1 MDARDRRRR
10 AAQEAAEWWVL
21 LEGEASRTE
30 REQFVDWL
38 RESALHVAEMLRMA
52 QVRGAVAQFE
62 RWATLPT
69 EGSKGTFGEV
79 VPLTERATLES
90 LPASSPKNAPR
101 RLKMILAVA
110 ASLLVVVAAALWLY
124 VVRGQVIQ
132 TERGERREVALA
144 DGSIVQIDPESRLR
158 INYGPQLRR
167 VYLERG
173 RALFHVVKDAQRP
186 FFVSADDTTVRAVG
200 TAFGVEEG
208 QDRVVITVAEGKVA
222 VFPAHGALA
231 SDFNQNAVGRPVEM
245 HDPGFSGSATRSR
258 GDHGMSTNL
267 PVGTQR
273 APVPQPSDAM
283 DEILLTANEQITV
296 SESGSAEPVRA
307 VDSHRALAWAEGRLI
322 FESES
327 VEHAVQQFNRYNRIQ
342 LAIRDDA
349 LAHRAISGVFSAEDP
364 ESFVAFIQSVAP
376 VRVTR
381 DDRANITID
390 TR

>member
-21 LEGEASRTE
+21 LEGEVSRTQ
-30 REQFVDWL
+30 REQYVDWL
-38 RESALHVAEMLRMA
+38 RESALHVAEMMRMA

-62 RWATLPT
+62 RWVSLPT
-69 EGSKGTFGEV
+69 DGSKGTSSEV
-79 VPLTERATLES
+79 VPLTATAT
-90 LPASSPKNAPR
+90 PVSSPPPKNTPR
-101 RLKMILAVA
+101 RLKMVSAVA
-110 ASLLVVVAAALWLY
+110 ATVLGVVGAALWLY
-124 VVRGQVIQ
+124 LLRGQVIQ

-144 DGSIVQIDPESRLR
+144 DGSVVQIDPESRLR

-208 QDRVVITVAEGKVA
+208 QDRVVITVAEGRVA
-222 VFPAHGALA
+222 VFPARGALA
-231 SDFNQNAVGRPVEM
+231 SEFNRKPVAT
-245 HDPGFSGSATRSR
+245 PGGIANPLSSGSATRWR
-258 GDHGMSTNL
+258 GDLGVSTNL
-267 PVGTQR
+267 PGGTQG
-273 APVPQPSDAM
+273 APAARSSGATG
-283 DEILLTANEQITV
+283 EILLTANEQITV
-296 SESGSAEPVRA
+296 SESGSAEPVRE

-342 LAIRDDA
+342 LNIRDDV

-364 ESFVAFIQSVAP
+364 ESFVAFIQSVAV

-381 DDRANITID
+381 DDEANITID